1 MQIMENVTEAASASC
16 FPPEI
21 VLALVSRL
29 SIQNGSFIES
39 NNGWRPCTLQSS
51 LYNAWDE
58 CYGLMHVP
66 RSQGANDT
74 YGVDS
79 VEHFIN
85 GLSHLIGLTNQ
96 ITSKFTSYS
105 VGAQTRGAIAAYD
118 AGLSTVTDKSTF
130 FLLFLF
136 KLLCRSY

>member
-74 YGVDS
+74 HGVDS

-130 FLLFLF
+130 F
-136 KLLCRSY
+136 